1 MKLLFD
7 HNLSWRLVTDLAD
20 IYPNSAHVYKINL
33 FEVDD
38 RTVWQY
44 AREQDYIIVTK
55 DADFNDLM
63 QLYGYPPKIIWIR
76 KGNCST
82 KQIEVTLRE
91 DLSAVQRLI
100 EDQTVGIL
108 SIY

>member
-1 MKLLFD
+1 M
-7 HNLSWRLVTDLAD
+7 TDLAD